1 LSDVSVC
8 NSQGHRQ
15 PIVLSVLYFS
25 DSGTVAA
32 CVRGEL
38 VCYSEIAVKYSWCVY
53 PNAEG
58 KLSKSL
64 KQYGRLLHHRTSKA
78 SLVQAVLLVPT
89 AFAVVCI
96 ANG

>member
-38 VCYSEIAVKYSWCVY
+38 VCYSEIAVKYS
-53 PNAEG
+53 
-58 KLSKSL
+58 
-64 KQYGRLLHHRTSKA
+64 
-78 SLVQAVLLVPT
+78 
-89 AFAVVCI
+89 
-96 ANG
+96 